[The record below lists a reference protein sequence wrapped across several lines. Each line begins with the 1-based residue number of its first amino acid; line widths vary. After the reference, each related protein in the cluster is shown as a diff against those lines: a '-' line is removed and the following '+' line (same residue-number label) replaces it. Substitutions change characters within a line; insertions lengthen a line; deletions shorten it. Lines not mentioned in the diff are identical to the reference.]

1 MSLRNLTVVIP
12 VHNEAANLRSLVDR
26 LCAVAAHLSGWD
38 LILLVVDDGS
48 TDHTIAILDELRVEG
63 RPVGYLRLSRN
74 FGHQAALDAG
84 LAAAGGE
91 AVITM
96 DGDLQHPPEDIPQMI
111 EAYERGADVVQ
122 MVRNQTAPGQK
133 GFWSRLFYRV
143 FSMLSQ
149 TDIIPNAA
157 DFRLLSRRVVEV
169 LSRIP
174 EREKFLR
181 GLIPSLGFRQTVLQF
196 EEGRRHEGDPS
207 YNFVRSFRLARK
219 ALFDFSTVPLRL
231 VFWLGMTLAVA
242 SFCWGVGHII
252 KKLVAWESITPG
264 FTDIITSIL
273 FLSGCTLAAVGV
285 LGRYLIVILEQVRG
299 RPQFIVMER
308 VEGQPLPKES
318 LRN

>member
-12 VHNEAANLRSLVDR
+12 VHNEAPNLRPLVDR
-26 LCAVAAHLSGWD
+26 LCAVAAHLPVWD

-48 TDHTIAILDELRVEG
+48 TDRTIALLDELRAEG

-84 LAAAGGE
+84 LAAAAGE

-122 MVRNQTAPGQK
+122 MVRNQTAPGGK
-133 GFWSRLFYRV
+133 GFWSRLFYRM
-143 FSMLSQ
+143 FAMLSR

-157 DFRLLSRRVVEV
+157 DFRLLSRRVVDV

-196 EEGRRHEGDPS
+196 EEGRRKEGDPT
-207 YNFVRSFRLARK
+207 YTFVRSFQLARK

-231 VFWLGMTLAVA
+231 VFWLGMILAVA

-252 KKLVAWESITPG
+252 KKLVFWEAITPG

-273 FLSGCTLAAVGV
+273 FLSGCILASVGV
-285 LGRYLIVILEQVRG
+285 LGRYLMIILEQVRG

-308 VEGQPLPKES
+308 VEGRPLPKETP
-318 LRN
+318 RT